1 MLLMG
6 GRPVMSSRSTIP
18 YEYTSDFS
26 VTLPHDAYS
35 GAKYLKAKQG
45 RFNEGISISYSKKWI
60 LG

>member
-1 MLLMG
+1 
-6 GRPVMSSRSTIP
+6 MSSRSTIP